1 MDAGRCDRVYDL
13 VCRGLM
19 RPTKPVVSDGA
30 RNAVGGDGREF
41 EWIGVSNVSIG
52 TGLRGWSVGM
62 ITSHITD
69 DETDIIHSPG
79 IVSFKSRHHIHFCSS
94 PTMT

>member
-1 MDAGRCDRVYDL
+1 MYDR
-13 VCRGLM
+13 VCRGVM
-19 RPTKPVVSDGA
+19 RPAKPVVSNGA
-30 RNAVGGDGREF
+30 CNVVGRDGREF

-52 TGLRGWSVGM
+52 TRLRGLSVGM
-62 ITSHITD
+62 ITSDITD
-69 DETDIIHSPG
+69 VETDIIHSPG